1 MIKYSKIF
9 EFMDLPGL
17 NEDDEKDDFF
27 TTNILPVISYNTKFS
42 FFIFDCL
49 GIKDKDTIKIYEN
62 FNNLLDDNIE
72 NNFYILNKIDLSTN
86 KKEDE
91 I

>member
-1 MIKYSKIF
+1 
-9 EFMDLPGL
+9 MDLPGL

-27 TTNILPVISYNTKFS
+27 TTNMLPVISYNTKFS

-49 GIKDKDTIKIYEN
+49 GIKYKDTIKIYEN

-91 I
+91 IE